1 MPALFM
7 IIMLI
12 KNILKVNLFK
22 QHRNSLASVCA
33 LRSRGLTDSLPGVIP
48 AGNTT
53 FWRRPLPF
61 WITLFIPGY
70 SLTKKRCY
78 HSPRKYLST
87 LPEALMLENVII

>member
-1 MPALFM
+1 MARFVRACIGYAHPAIPWGFR
-7 IIMLI
+7 I
-12 KNILKVNLFK
+12 KKID
-22 QHRNSLASVCA
+22 
-33 LRSRGLTDSLPGVIP
+33 SRTTGLPFHFQP